1 MMARKKKVSKIIE
14 NAREEGRTKLTEYE
28 SKQLLSEWEIPVT
41 ETKLAKDKLEAVDA
55 ARELK
60 YPVVMKISSPDID
73 NKTEVEGIRIG
84 ISSEIEV
91 RQAFEDLKLNV
102 KSFDKDAE
110 IEGVV
115 VQEYVPDAR
124 EIVIGVIQDP
134 SFGPTMTFG
143 LGGVWI
149 EKLEDVSYRL
159 APISGDEARDM
170 IEEIRG
176 YPLLSGSE
184 GGDPVDIDSI
194 VDVLKKTS
202 EIPIEFREISE
213 IALTPL
219 FAFEKGKGSKVVEA
233 KITLEE

>member
-1 MMARKKKVSKIIE
+1 MARKKEVTKIIE
-14 NAREEGRTKLTEYE
+14 KAREEDRTKLTEYE

-73 NKTEVEGIRIG
+73 NKTEAEGIRIG

-91 RQAFEDLKLNV
+91 RQAFEDLKLNA
-102 KSFDKDAE
+102 KSYDRDAE

-124 EIVIGVIQDP
+124 EVVIGVIQDP

-143 LGGVWI
+143 LGGVWVD
-149 EKLEDVSYRL
+149 KLKDMSYRL

-170 IEEIRG
+170 IEEIEG

-184 GGDPVDIDSI
+184 GGEPVDIDSI

-213 IALTPL
+213 IALTPV
-219 FAFEKGKGSKVVEA
+219 FAFKKGKGSKVVEA
-233 KITLEE
+233 QITLQE